1 MNGLALCAGA
11 GGLELGLHLAE
22 PGYRTV
28 GFVEREARA
37 AASLVAR
44 MADSPLGE
52 APVWDDLGTF
62 DGRRWRGCVDIVSA
76 GFPCQPFSV
85 AGQQRGIE
93 DERHLWPDVARVTG
107 EVCPAWVLL
116 ENVPGLATTIAPDG
130 RSALETVCDDLQ
142 ELGFAVAWDE
152 FSAAEVGASH
162 LRERIFIVAHAAGGR
177 HGDDGCAPG
186 SAGHAAFGGEHVAH
200 TGRRG
205 TNGIQPERQRRGSKP
220 TPAGGGGEHVAH
232 AEHAERR
239 AEHEEHAHAHRGHGP
254 RRGGGDVGDA
264 FGGGRDRW
272 PHDVRRRSEWGAP
285 AAGASRDSLV
295 AHADSWDGRQ
305 DHSPHAGRA
314 SEQPESG
321 GRERLPAFPPGRNEY
336 DRWRAIL
343 AEYPWLAPS
352 LEPGL
357 RGVADGLAHR
367 LERSRLALTGN
378 GVVPLVA
385 AHAWLALRTR
395 LEVTE

>member
-1 MNGLALCAGA
+1 MGDAVRLGDGGRGGIVNGLALCAGA

-93 DERHLWPDVARVTG
+93 DERHLWPDVARVIG

-152 FSAAEVGASH
+152 FSAAEVGATH
-162 LRERIFIVAHAAGGR
+162 LRERIFIAGRLADTEYPERWAEHQEHRDAHRRSG
-177 HGDDGCAPG
+177 
-186 SAGHAAFGGEHVAH
+186 F
-200 TGRRG
+200 GRRG
-205 TNGIQPERQRRGSKP
+205 ADVADAGRGGADGVQPERERRRYEP
-220 TPAGGGGEHVAH
+220 ATAGGS
-232 AEHAERR
+232 
-239 AEHEEHAHAHRGHGP
+239 
-254 RRGGGDVGDA
+254 GGDVG
-264 FGGGRDRW
+264 
-272 PHDVRRRSEWGAP
+272 V
-285 AAGASRDSLV
+285 
-295 AHADSWDGRQ
+295 
-305 DHSPHAGRA
+305 
-314 SEQPESG
+314 
-321 GRERLPAFPPGRNEY
+321 FPPGRLAE
-336 DRWRAIL
+336 RAWRAVL
-343 AEYPWLAPS
+343 AVRPDLAPAV
-352 LEPGL
+352 EPPV
-357 RGVADGLAHR
+357 RGVVDGVAAGLDP
-367 LERSRLALTGN
+367 SRLALTGN

-385 AHAWLALRTR
+385 AHAWLTLRTR
-395 LEVTE
+395 LEDLT